1 MGLGNVFV
9 RSIVREVGRNYG
21 KAVSNSLLGDK
32 HSTPIRVV
40 SHLGADTG
48 GRNYKNQ
55 LEKICKTWQV
65 KGPTATF
72 NVAQNMY
79 KSFFDLVE
87 EAQSDGVVD
96 VKEILDLM
104 ENFVMMRPQLKKVET
119 SLEQL
124 ERTDL
129 SKKCDELDDCLFEF
143 FVELNNGFTLSPKPK
158 GLFNKKKKKLW
169 ELHRSVKSNLQKWVD
184 DYNEASS
191 NKV

>member
-9 RSIVREVGRNYG
+9 RSVVREVGRNYG

-40 SHLGADTG
+40 NHLGANTG

-65 KGPTATF
+65 KGAIATF

-87 EAQSDGVVD
+87 ESQSDGIID
-96 VKEILDLM
+96 VNEILDLM
-104 ENFVMMRPQLKKVET
+104 ENFSMMRPQLKKVELA
-119 SLEQL
+119 LEQL
-124 ERTDL
+124 DKKDL
-129 SKKCDELDDCLFEF
+129 ANKVDELDDSLFDF
-143 FVELNNGFTLSPKPK
+143 FVELNNGFILPPKPK
-158 GLFNKKKKKLW
+158 GIFKRKKKKTW
-169 ELHRSVKSNLQKWVD
+169 ELHQSDLDGTRTRDPMRDRHVF
-184 DYNEASS
+184 
-191 NKV
+191 

>member
-40 SHLGADTG
+40 SHLGANTG

-55 LEKICKTWQV
+55 LQKICKTWQV
-65 KGPTATF
+65 KGAVATF

-87 EAQSDGVVD
+87 ESQSDGIINVN
-96 VKEILDLM
+96 EILDLM
-104 ENFVMMRPQLKKVET
+104 ENFAMMRPQLKKVELA
-119 SLEQL
+119 LEQL
-124 ERTDL
+124 DKKDL
-129 SKKCDELDDCLFEF
+129 ANKVDELDDSIFDF
-143 FVELNNGFTLSPKPK
+143 FIELNNGFILPPKPK
-158 GLFNKKKKKLW
+158 GIFKSKKKKTW
-169 ELHRSVKSNLQKWVD
+169 ELHQSIKENLQKWTD
-184 DYNEASS
+184 DYNSS
-191 NKV
+191 KQNT

>member
-32 HSTPIRVV
+32 HSTPVRMVGG
-40 SHLGADTG
+40 HLGSSTG

-55 LEKICKTWQV
+55 LEKICKTWQI

-87 EAQSDGVVD
+87 EAQSDNVVD
-96 VKEILDLM
+96 VSEILDLM
-104 ENFVMMRPQLKKVET
+104 ENFVMMRSQLKKVET
-119 SLEQL
+119 ALEQL
-124 ERTDL
+124 DKTDL
-129 SKKCDELDDCLFEF
+129 AKKVDELDDNLLDF
-143 FVELNNGFTLSPKPK
+143 FKELNNGFVLGPKPK
-158 GLFNKKKKKLW
+158 GIFKSKKKKNW
-169 ELHRSVKSNLQKWVD
+169 ELHRAVKNNLEKWAED
-184 DYNEASS
+184 
-191 NKV
+191 

>member
-21 KAVSNSLLGDK
+21 KAVSNSLLGNK

-40 SHLGADTG
+40 NHLGASTG

-65 KGPTATF
+65 KGATATF

-96 VKEILDLM
+96 VREILDLM
-104 ENFVMMRPQLKKVET
+104 KNFVMMRPQLKKVET
-119 SLEQL
+119 ALEQL

-129 SKKCDELDDCLFEF
+129 SKKCDELDDALIEF
-143 FVELNNGFTLSPKPK
+143 FVEINNGFTLSPKPK
-158 GLFNKKKKKLW
+158 GLFKKKEKALW
-169 ELHRSVKSNLQKWVD
+169 ELHRSVKDNLQTWVD
-184 DYNEASS
+184 DYNSS
-191 NKV
+191 K